1 MTVYR
6 GAALAVVFA
15 LNSTL
20 VASELVTVDVG
31 FDRWM
36 YPFNTT
42 PGSRATGSLFGAVG
56 IEGRDDREAQILL
69 GFDISSVVVPA
80 DHELTALSVHLTTAA
95 SDTFVYDPTVDSL
108 NGDDLDEGRPL
119 ELYGVGVRN
128 GFIGLT
134 LNDDSVDPLWFK
146 ENSDYSVNPFVFNAS
161 RSAFAA
167 DTNGN
172 DVSNINSENQ
182 GSAPWAIGESTLAPG
197 DSIPMNAEF
206 NFDIRINDPQVAD
219 YVDAGFASGD
229 LFFALTSIHSA
240 SMDGPPTFPSFYLD
254 VNGTSLGQTA
264 QLLIE
269 FGPSSSILGDFNQD
283 GVLDAIDIDSLS
295 AEVLAET
302 NNPSFDVSGDSLVN
316 ADDRRVWVNDLRLTY
331 FGDSD
336 LNGEFDEQDIVTAF
350 VAGKYLESSAGWT
363 EGDWDGDLRFDEQ
376 DFILAFQAGGYGSG
390 ARGVARAVPEPTG
403 FGILFALIVT
413 LLLRTSLRR

>member
-15 LNSTL
+15 LNSLL
-20 VASELVTVDVG
+20 VASEPVTLDAG

-36 YPFNTT
+36 YPFNRT
-42 PGSRATGSLFGAVG
+42 PGSRATGSLFGVVD
-56 IEGRDDREAQILL
+56 IEGRVYRHAQILL
-69 GFDISSVVVPA
+69 GFDISSAVVPA
-80 DHELTALSVHLTTAA
+80 GHELTALSVHLTTAA
-95 SDTFVYDPTVDSL
+95 PDTFVYDPTFDSL

-134 LNDDSVDPLWFK
+134 LDDDSVDPLWFK

-172 DVSNINSENQ
+172 DVLNQ
-182 GSAPWAIGESTLAPG
+182 ESVPWAIGESSLGPG
-197 DSIPMNAEF
+197 DSVPMNAEF
-206 NFDIRINDPQVAD
+206 NFDIRISDPQIAD

-240 SMDGPPTFPSFYLD
+240 SMDGPSTFPSFYLD
-254 VNGTSLGQTA
+254 VNGTSLGKTA

-302 NNPSFDVSGDSLVN
+302 NNPSFDVSGDGLVN

-350 VAGKYLESSAGWT
+350 VVGKYLESSAGWA

-376 DFILAFQAGGYGSG
+376 DFILAFQAGGYGAG

-403 FGILFALIVT
+403 FGIAFTLIVT